1 MFLGEDNFSSTARTF
16 AVAARHISSSSR
28 SMMLMIRFGM
38 NKKNL
43 MRRLLGKTDERGQVL
58 IFQNEYD

>member
-1 MFLGEDNFSSTARTF
+1 
-16 AVAARHISSSSR
+16 
-28 SMMLMIRFGM
+28 MLMIRFGM

>member
-1 MFLGEDNFSSTARTF
+1 MFLGEDNFSSTARRF
-16 AVAARHISSSSR
+16 AVAARHTSSSR